1 MKHATVRLC
10 LVIASAKS
18 TLTEREKK
26 QDLDNQPAS
35 TKREVALCARGGRRQ
50 TERAHARERQRE
62 ERERR
67 EREVKE
73 RERERERER
82 ARASERA
89 SERERSPGGGVG
101 ENDKQ
106 QQAQRLDVRK
116 NSTCKTRS
124 LCVSSRAKR
133 GRIEI
138 TRAAG

>member
-1 MKHATVRLC
+1 MRLR
-10 LVIASAKS
+10 SAH
-18 TLTEREKK
+18 
-26 QDLDNQPAS
+26 
-35 TKREVALCARGGRRQ
+35 VA
-50 TERAHARERQRE
+50 EDDRQRE
-62 ERERR
+62 RTREKDRERRERGER

-89 SERERSPGGGVG
+89 SERERSPGGCVG

>member
-26 QDLDNQPAS
+26 QDLDNQPES

-67 EREVKE
+67 ERERSEGE
-73 RERERERER
+73 RERERERESAR
-82 ARASERA
+82 ERASERA
-89 SERERSPGGGVG
+89 RALAGGGG
-101 ENDKQ
+101 WGK
-106 QQAQRLDVRK
+106 
-116 NSTCKTRS
+116 
-124 LCVSSRAKR
+124 
-133 GRIEI
+133 
-138 TRAAG
+138 

>member
-1 MKHATVRLC
+1 M
-10 LVIASAKS
+10 IASAKS

-26 QDLDNQPAS
+26 QDLDNQPES

-67 EREVKE
+67 ERERSEGE
-73 RERERERER
+73 RERERERESAR
-82 ARASERA
+82 ERASERA